1 VRLDEDRELRNGLA
15 AMDPAALA
23 SLRRVLVAPVEDRD
37 ALLRSLVGRADAR
50 SAVQLLAIAG
60 TDEAAR
66 LRLLR
71 AIRDLGV
78 R

>member
-1 VRLDEDRELRNGLA
+1 MQLDADRELRDGLA
-15 AMDPAALA
+15 AMGPAALA
-23 SLRRVLVAPVEDRD
+23 SLRRILLASAEDRD
-37 ALLRSLVGRADAR
+37 ALLRSLVDRADAR

-60 TDEAAR
+60 TDEVAR

-78 R
+78 G